1 VSTIATDS
9 DVHTLLLASDDD
21 LRNLWP
27 QLVHELGG
35 YLSALYLLPPHD
47 PAELIAWRRSTGH
60 FLFLPYADAR
70 WLCGL
75 MTVDER
81 TPATEVLWLTAD
93 AAAGPREL
101 EAFLALVRYGFEML
115 GMERV
120 EWRSLP
126 GEDCAEMA
134 KAAGM
139 RREGVF
145 PRALVGPPGEQ
156 DLVLYAALREE
167 WSRR

>member
-1 VSTIATDS
+1 VSTISTEA
-9 DVHTLLLASDDD
+9 DVRTLLLASDDD
-21 LRNLWP
+21 LRSLWP

-47 PAELIAWRRSTGH
+47 PADLIAWRRVTGH

-75 MTVDER
+75 MNVDER
-81 TPATEVLWLTAD
+81 TPASEVLWLTAD
-93 AAAGPREL
+93 ARVGPRER
-101 EAFLALVRYGFEML
+101 EAFLALVRFGFESL

-120 EWRSLP
+120 EWRSLSA
-126 GEDCAEMA
+126 ESCAELA

-145 PRALVGPPGEQ
+145 PLALVGPPGEQ
-156 DLVLYAALREE
+156 DLILYGALREE
-167 WSRR
+167 WERR

>member
-9 DVHTLLLASDDD
+9 DVRTLLLASDDD
-21 LRNLWP
+21 LTNLWP
-27 QLVHELGG
+27 QLTHELGG
-35 YLSALYLLPPHD
+35 YLSALYLLPPHN
-47 PAELIAWRRSTGH
+47 PADLIEWRRTTGH

-75 MTVDER
+75 MNVDER
-81 TPATEVLWLTAD
+81 APASEVLWLTAD
-93 AAAGPREL
+93 AVVGPRER
-101 EAFLALVRYGFEML
+101 EVFLTLVKYGFEML

-126 GEDCAEMA
+126 LESHAELA

-139 RREGVF
+139 RQEAVF
-145 PRALVGPPGEQ
+145 PQALVGPPGEQ
-156 DLVLYAALREE
+156 DLVLYCALREE
-167 WSRR
+167 WDRR